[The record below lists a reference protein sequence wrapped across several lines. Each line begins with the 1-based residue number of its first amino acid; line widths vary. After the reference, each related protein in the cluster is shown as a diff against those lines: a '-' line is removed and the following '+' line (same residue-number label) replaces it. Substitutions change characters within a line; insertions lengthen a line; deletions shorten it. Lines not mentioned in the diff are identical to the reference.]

1 MEHES
6 AAGTT
11 SIDSTPELV
20 VPAELDLT
28 ATHASPLWW
37 MRWVPAVALLLFVAW
52 LLYVFGRVALVPL
65 LTSFAIAYLLNPIV
79 CRLEA
84 RGVGRSVAA
93 LLAMLVVGGAFV
105 ALFAFVIPELWR
117 ETMEAGQQVTATLSS
132 DNVGRL
138 RERLAAVS
146 PALDRLVGAR
156 LEGLARDPSTLL
168 GGAGQWFA
176 GALTGVLSTAA
187 ASLDFLLV
195 PFFVFYILID
205 FPSWRGSLESLIPPR
220 YQPALHPLFDEVG
233 RILEA
238 YVTGQL
244 LVALCMAVLYAIGFW
259 LLDVPAWA
267 GIAAISGL
275 LNAVPYIGT
284 AIGLVLALTFTFADG
299 AGLWRLGGVVGV
311 FVLVQNVEGF
321 FLTPRI
327 LGGRLQ
333 LHPMAVFLGILI
345 GGNLF
350 GLLGILLAIPTIA
363 VAKVLAKFARE
374 LYLGSR
380 FYRGADDSVTNAS
393 LAARVTSASRQ
404 VMRQQRRASS
414 GDELLAPEDD
424 RAR

>member
-1 MEHES
+1 MTHVVRPAQPATES
-6 AAGTT
+6 IEAA
-11 SIDSTPELV
+11 P
-20 VPAELDLT
+20 
-28 ATHASPLWW
+28 ATHHNPLWW
-37 MRWVPAVALLLFVAW
+37 MRWVPAVALVLFLGW

-65 LTSFAIAYLLNPIV
+65 LASFAIAYLLNPIV

-84 RGVGRSVAA
+84 RGLGRSLAA

-105 ALFAFVIPELWR
+105 ALVAFVIPGLWR
-117 ETMEAGQQVTATLSS
+117 ETMTAGQQVAETFSS
-132 DNVGRL
+132 ENVSHL
-138 RERLAAVS
+138 RERLAALS
-146 PALDRLVGAR
+146 PAADRLVGAR
-156 LEGLARDPSTLL
+156 LEVIARDPASLM
-168 GGAGQWFA
+168 GGASQWFA
-176 GALTGVLSTAA
+176 GALTGVMSTAA

-195 PFFVFYILID
+195 PFFVYYILID
-205 FPSWRGSLESLIPPR
+205 FPAWRGQLETLIPPR
-220 YQPALHPLFDEVG
+220 YQPAFHPLFDEIG

-244 LVALCMAVLYAIGFW
+244 LVALGMAVLYAIGFY

-267 GIAAISGL
+267 GVAAIAGI
-275 LNAVPYIGT
+275 LNAIPYIGT
-284 AIGLVLALTFTFADG
+284 AIGLVLALAFTFADG
-299 AGLWRLGGVVGV
+299 AGLWRLGGVAGV

-350 GLLGILLAIPTIA
+350 GLLGILLAIPSIA

-380 FYRGADDSVTNAS
+380 FYRGGAD
-393 LAARVTSASRQ
+393 LAPDPTLSARVSSASRQ
-404 VMRQQRRASS
+404 VMREQRGASS
-414 GDELLAPEDD
+414 GEELLAPEEETTTSSPS
-424 RAR
+424 